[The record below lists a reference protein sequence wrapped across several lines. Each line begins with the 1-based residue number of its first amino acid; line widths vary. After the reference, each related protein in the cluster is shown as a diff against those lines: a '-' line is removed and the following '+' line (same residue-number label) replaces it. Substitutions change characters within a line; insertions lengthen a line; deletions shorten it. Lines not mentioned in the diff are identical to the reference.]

1 MKQKEHYSA
10 PEVEIA
16 LFESESGFAG
26 SDIDATS
33 NDSIDS
39 VSAGYNYDIE

>member
-33 NDSIDS
+33 SNSIDI
-39 VSAGYNYDIE
+39 VTEGDEY